1 MWYIKTEPLKLDLIL
16 MTKKHLI
23 SWLGRMNGFHQYLH
37 KLVPMGLFGLRIGIV
52 SSSNIIPR
60 QKVGPMV

>member
-16 MTKKHLI
+16 MTKRHLI
-23 SWLGRMNGFHQYLH
+23 SWRVPTNGFLRYLH
-37 KLVPMGLFGLRIGIV
+37 KLDPMELFGLRIGIV